1 MRRTAPLDLAVALL
15 LFAGVPSPSPLAA
28 QAPNITPKGDP
39 SVRND
44 TIYSLAVKPE
54 DYPDEPYVL
63 LLDDGV
69 VRIEADGTGSKTY
82 RMVVQILQQ
91 EAVEDWAERSF
102 SYSPGHERLTVNWIR
117 VVRPNGEVVSDK
129 PSQSQD
135 ADIPARLSD
144 PVYGDRKVRR
154 FSLSGVAPGTIVDF
168 SYTTEELKP
177 FLPGDFFAYW
187 SVQTAT
193 LTRRSRYIADVPAT
207 LAPRI
212 KERNLDFARV
222 EKVAAG
228 RKVYTWATKEVQ
240 KVKAEPYA
248 ADSNS
253 VYMSIALSSP
263 MEWQRLASWYAGLAK
278 DRYTLTPA
286 LEKKLSELVKDAR
299 SWDDSLRAV
308 HRWVAQDVRYVS
320 IALGIGGYQPR
331 TPAAVL
337 ETQYGDCKD
346 KATIFVAMVQRMGRR
361 AYPVLLNSSGG
372 VDRDLPSIEQFD
384 HAIAAVERPQG
395 GYLYVDL
402 TSELTPLGSLPFE
415 EQGEFALVVHPDGR
429 GEQVTLPKDLPS
441 TNLAETVIVG
451 ELLPNGKVN
460 ARYVERA
467 LGARQYSL
475 RGMFSA
481 PLDSTKRAMLTR
493 AIAQNVFTGASGD
506 SLKIF
511 DGKDLA
517 AEPRVEIL
525 VREGQAA
532 KPAGKTAI
540 LTLPFSN
547 MSGFANSAAE
557 LESRGERKFPIDVA
571 AVVGPIAG
579 VSEMRLTLPPGW
591 KAQLPS
597 NVKVSGVYGTYTVE
611 YAQHGRELR
620 VVKKVEGAEGVE
632 PPEKV
637 GQLITWMKEMAADDV
652 QYIVLEQGN

>member
-1 MRRTAPLDLAVALL
+1 MRCTALL
-15 LFAGVPSPSPLAA
+15 LAALASTIASPLSA
-28 QAPNITPKGDP
+28 QAPKITPKGDP
-39 SVRND
+39 SVKND

-54 DYPDEPYVL
+54 DHPDEPYVM

-69 VRIEADGTGSKTY
+69 VRIEADGTGTKTY

-91 EAVEDWAERSF
+91 DAVEDWAERSF
-102 SYSPGHERLTVNWIR
+102 SYSPGHERLTVNWVK
-117 VVRPNGEVVSDK
+117 VVRPNGQVVSDK
-129 PSQSQD
+129 PAISQD

-154 FSLSGVAPGTIVDF
+154 FSLSGVEPGTIVDF

-187 SVQTAT
+187 SVQTGAF
-193 LTRRSRYIADVPAT
+193 TRRSRYVVDMPASYT
-207 LAPRI
+207 PRM
-212 KERNLDFARV
+212 KERNLNFARR
-222 EKVAAG
+222 ETTANG
-228 RKVYTWATKEVQ
+228 RRVVTWATKDIP
-240 KVKAEPYA
+240 KVKQEPYA
-248 ADSNS
+248 ADSND

-263 MEWQRLASWYAGLAK
+263 TDWQRLASWYGGLAK
-278 DRYTLTPA
+278 DRYALTPA
-286 LEKKLSELVKDAR
+286 LEKKLGELVKDAR

-308 HRWVAQDVRYVS
+308 HRWVAQDIRYVS

-331 TPAAVL
+331 SPATVL

-346 KATIFVAMVQRMGRR
+346 KATIFVAMVQRMGRK
-361 AYPVLLNSSGG
+361 AYPVLLNSTGG

-384 HAIAAVERPQG
+384 HAIAAVERPEG
-395 GYLYVDL
+395 GYLFVDL
-402 TSELTPLGSLPFE
+402 TSELTPLGSLPFD

-429 GEQVTLPKDLPS
+429 GEEVTLPKDPPS
-441 TNLAETVIVG
+441 TNLAETLIVG

-475 RGMFSA
+475 RGMFTS

-532 KPAGKTAI
+532 KPAGRTAI

-557 LESRGERKFPIDVA
+557 LESRGQRKFPIDVA

-579 VSEMRLTLPPGW
+579 VSEMRLTLPAGW

-597 NVKVSGVYGTYTVE
+597 NLKVTGAYGTYTVE
-611 YAQHGRELR
+611 YAQTGRELR
-620 VVKKVEGAEGVE
+620 VVKKVEGAEGVQ

-637 GQLITWMKEMAADDV
+637 GELIKWMKEMSADDV
-652 QYIVLEQGN
+652 QYIVLEQN